1 MAQVIHEADP
11 QVAQAVDQLLA
22 RFKWQLLAREEFI
35 AATVAHMAAEVFDS
49 PNQAAFNRYTLT
61 MYAACAGQEGRARQE
76 LAFTELGRYL
86 ADIAQGHFREYDPD
100 LIAEALSEIFLNL
113 AQCRKPGA
121 FLAFAKQRLR
131 DLVRRR
137 WQNRGLPLEAAN
149 ALESDE
155 RDDGLNQAISAE
167 LRERVLLCGR
177 QFLARHK
184 GAQLQFLAV
193 WLKYMQ
199 QLDDQVIAAQLG
211 KEPRQVYVL
220 RSRGLKKLR
229 NEPGWQALSA
239 DFGFPQL

>member
-22 RFKWQLLAREEFI
+22 RFKWRLLAREEFI
-35 AATVAHMAAEVFDS
+35 TLTVAHMAAEAFDS
-49 PNQAAFNRYTLT
+49 PNQAAFNLYTLT
-61 MYAACAGQEGRARQE
+61 MHAACAGQQGRDRQE

-86 ADIAQGHFREYDPD
+86 ADIAQGYFREYDPD
-100 LIAEALSEIFLNL
+100 LISEALSDIFLNL

-121 FLAFAKQRLR
+121 FLAFAQQRLR
-131 DLVRRR
+131 DLVRRH
-137 WQNRGLPLEAAN
+137 WQDRGLPLEAASR
-149 ALESDE
+149 LESDE
-155 RDDGLNQAISAE
+155 RDSGLNQAITVE

-199 QLDDQVIAAQLG
+199 QLDDQAIAAQLG

-229 NEPGWQALSA
+229 NEPDWQALSA
-239 DFGFPQL
+239 DLGFPQV